1 MTRLMIEVRHLSIRS
16 GYALIGKCA
25 AVSIIG
31 LCIFPNPVLGQSL
44 DEVLGYVYQNNP
56 TINGQRVQLRE
67 TNENYP
73 QAISNWLPNV
83 EYSRTDTNTVSRE
96 KNADT
101 GTTNSDQV
109 DHALSVS
116 ADLFRGGRNFAAL
129 RKARKDISAAREE
142 LLNTEQ
148 TVFLAAITAY
158 MDTLRDRR
166 RVEIRENNV
175 ERLQKH
181 MDAVK
186 VQFDLRRRTRADVA
200 QAETRLLAAQAELA
214 TDRAALVATQERYE
228 RIVGMPPGELSIP
241 KAPKDMKITD
251 ENARELIANNPSIKR
266 QRLLVG
272 SAEEDVDLVAGEL
285 LPSFSISSSVT
296 RSKNANRNASATVG
310 RTGTVAMTLTVP
322 LYQKG
327 AVYSRL
333 RASKY
338 ALGRQK
344 LTLNETYRTSME
356 NLIGNDER
364 VEAARIRLG
373 TLEKQVAAANIA
385 LESISAELEVGRR
398 TVLDLLDQEQELLN
412 GQLNL
417 VSAQRDY
424 VVFAFTVE
432 RDVGALTADDLGL
445 SVELY
450 QPEEEFQQQRYKLIG
465 TGTLPSIIK
474 QPDTFELPAPSA
486 NTN

>member
-1 MTRLMIEVRHLSIRS
+1 MNRPRVEAPHERNRYGYRLAST
-16 GYALIGKCA
+16 CA
-25 AVSIIG
+25 AAMIIG
-31 LCIFPNPVLGQSL
+31 VSMFPNGVQGQSL
-44 DEVLGYVYQNNP
+44 DDILAHVYQNNP
-56 TINGQRVQLRE
+56 TIIGQRVQVRE

-73 QAISNWLPNV
+73 QAISNWLPSV
-83 EYSRTDTNTVSRE
+83 EYTRTDTNTVTRE
-96 KNADT
+96 KAAAT

-129 RKARKDISAAREE
+129 RKAQKDINAAREQ
-142 LLNTEQ
+142 LSNTEQ
-148 TVFLAAITAY
+148 TIFLAAITAY

-175 ERLQKH
+175 KRLQTH
-181 MDAVK
+181 MEAVQ
-186 VQFDLRRRTRADVA
+186 VQFDLRRRTQADVA
-200 QAETRLLAAQAELA
+200 QAETRLLAALAELA
-214 TDRAALVATQERYE
+214 TDGATLRATEQRFE

-241 KAPKDMKITD
+241 EVPEAKKVTD
-251 ENARELIANNPSIKR
+251 DNARGLISNNPSIKR
-266 QRLLVG
+266 QRLLVS

-296 RSKNANRNASATVG
+296 RSKNANRNESATVG
-310 RTGTVAMTLTVP
+310 RTGTLAMTITVP

-338 ALGRQK
+338 TLGRQK

-356 NLIGNDER
+356 NLMGNDER
-364 VEAARIRLG
+364 LKAARVRVE
-373 TLEKQVAAANIA
+373 TLEKQVAAANVA

-417 VSAQRDY
+417 VTAKRDY
-424 VVFAFTVE
+424 VVFSYTVE
-432 RDVGALTADDLGL
+432 RDIGALTADTMGL
-445 SVELY
+445 SVDLY
-450 QPEEEFQQQRYKLIG
+450 QPEQEFQRQRFKLIG

-474 QPDTFELPAPSA
+474 EPDTFELPAPPPS
-486 NTN
+486 TN

>member
-1 MTRLMIEVRHLSIRS
+1 MTRPKIDMQHLTIRS
-16 GYALIGKCA
+16 GYGLIQRCA
-25 AVSIIG
+25 AMSVLGICFVPS
-31 LCIFPNPVLGQSL
+31 VALGQSL
-44 DEVLGYVYQNNP
+44 DDVLGYVYRTNP
-56 TINGQRVQLRE
+56 TIIGQRVQVRE

-73 QAISNWLPNV
+73 QAISNWLPSV
-83 EYSRTDTNTVSRE
+83 EYTRTDTNTVTRE

-129 RKARKDISAAREE
+129 RKARKDISAAREQ
-142 LLNTEQ
+142 LTNTEQ
-148 TVFLAAITAY
+148 TIFLATITAY
-158 MDTLRDRR
+158 MDTLRGRR

-175 ERLQKH
+175 KRLQTH
-181 MDAVK
+181 MDAVQ
-186 VQFDLRRRTRADVA
+186 VQFDLRRRTQADVA
-200 QAETRLLAAQAELA
+200 QAESRLLAAQAELA
-214 TDRAALVATQERYE
+214 TDRATLKATEERFE
-228 RIVGMPPGELSIP
+228 RIVGMPPEELSIP
-241 KAPKDMKITD
+241 EVPKGKKVTD
-251 ENARELIANNPSIKR
+251 ENARGLISNNPNIKR

-272 SAEEDVDLVAGEL
+272 SAEEDIDLVAGEL

-310 RTGTVAMTLTVP
+310 RTGSVAMTLTVP

-338 ALGRQK
+338 TLGRQK

-356 NLIGNDER
+356 NLIGNDEQLK
-364 VEAARIRLG
+364 AARIRVE
-373 TLEKQVAAANIA
+373 TLEKQVAAANVA
-385 LESISAELEVGRR
+385 LESIAAELEVGRR

-417 VSAQRDY
+417 VSAKRDY

-432 RDVGALTADDLGL
+432 RDIGALTADAMGL
-445 SVELY
+445 SVDLY
-450 QPEEEFQQQRYKLIG
+450 QPEKEFQMQRYKLIG

-474 QPDTFELPAPSA
+474 EPDTFELLAPPSS
-486 NTN
+486 TN